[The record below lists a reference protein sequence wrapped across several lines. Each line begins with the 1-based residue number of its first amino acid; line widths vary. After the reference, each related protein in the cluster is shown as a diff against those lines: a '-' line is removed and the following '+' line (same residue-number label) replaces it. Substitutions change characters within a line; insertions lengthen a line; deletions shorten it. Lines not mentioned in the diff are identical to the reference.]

1 MRQFFKRLL
10 LPVAV
15 AAVTQT
21 SVVSAEGIRL
31 LGPSGQVQSTPQY
44 NSEVVRNSQAVAAEN
59 QPAQFFGPTTAKD
72 TLWSIATRLRPSPRV
87 SVQQTLL
94 AIYRLNPQ
102 AFENQNIHTLIPGST
117 LRIPSLAQVQSA
129 TTEEAVRVM
138 QAHQARLTN
147 ETPKPEKT
155 DESSAPAAPNA
166 ATATPAKVASTTAQ
180 ATAAPTG
187 KEADALQ
194 KELSSS
200 QTELLALEEKNH
212 RLRLMLSDVQN
223 EVTGLKQQ
231 LGDENRIRSEVEKLL
246 QEEKRKREEAARLA
260 PSTMDRLLSNTWL
273 VAGLALIPGVLI
285 ALLVVMLLNRR
296 SGKNEDE
303 TQILEQPIVTEKP
316 ITLGEEP
323 MDMDDDDLK
332 LDEDLFGDSSDI
344 SEEALFDDSVTD
356 SKDGDELFSEL
367 SDDDIDFDL
376 GDEDGEDLFA
386 GIGDDGDLDADLS
399 ASALEDE
406 PAIGLDEMQRTLD
419 AAADDAGSD
428 IFDLS
433 DDDNSSISQDDI
445 EALLAG
451 DGDGEDLDSD
461 SLDQSLLD
469 ELLANGESDPT
480 DEEVDFDAFLDDD
493 DATTTDEL
501 DLGKGALLDEEHDLD
516 LSDSL
521 ASDDEL
527 DSLFSNIESQAD
539 LETLEKEALDESAFA
554 TTAPASDEEELL
566 NKLLDE
572 QVVNTS
578 APIVEDDS
586 VALLDELLQDPE
598 EAKHAE
604 EDDDLL
610 AKLQAGE
617 TLDELLNEETGDLEE
632 DFDLDLSDGS
642 TALLDELIDDDQA
655 PINDLQLSED
665 PELIEM
671 EQDTPAVQNDAEGVD
686 LFDEL
691 LEIEQA
697 AEPEKDEPFDSEHF
711 IDDLISNVP
720 EQDPLLGEFDF
731 SAESEPKTAADDDG
745 FDFNPEIE
753 GTVSNEPEPVA
764 NEFGVPQDDDWLID
778 DEESLEPLESDDAIF
793 DLAEQELP
801 ENADRAGLEPVVSE
815 TQPQMET
822 LEPQVALDGQES
834 TPEPEAEREEES
846 LLANQT
852 AEESDDEF
860 ALDDFDLSD
869 NEPEE
874 VTEAPVESS
883 EPVSSAEP
891 EDEFALDDFDL
902 GDEEL
907 PEFTEEDAL
916 ASVSEEP
923 EELTEARAESSEPV
937 SSTEPEDEFALDDF
951 DLGDEELPE
960 FTEEDAL
967 ASVAS
972 EPGEVVSDSIDDDEF
987 ELGDFEV
994 GDEELPEF
1002 TEEDVLASVS
1012 EEPEE
1017 LTEAPAESSEPVS
1030 SAEPEDE
1037 FALDDFDLGD
1047 EELPEFTEEDA
1058 LASVSEEPEELAE
1071 APVELSEPLASA
1083 EPEDEFALE
1092 DFDLGDEELPEFT
1105 EEDALASVSE
1115 EPEELTE
1122 APAES
1127 SEPVASAAPEDEF
1140 ALDDF
1145 DLGDEEL
1152 PEFTEEDALASVSEE
1167 PEELAEASA
1176 ELSEPV
1182 VSEEPEDEF
1191 ALDDF
1196 DLGDEELPEFTEEDA
1211 LASVAGEPGEVV
1223 SDSIGDDEFE
1233 LGDFDLGDEE
1243 LPEFT
1248 EEDALASV
1256 SEEPEELAE
1265 ASAEL
1270 SEPVVSEE
1278 PEDEFAL
1285 EDFDL
1290 GDEELPEF
1298 TEEDALASVASEPGE
1313 VVSDSI
1319 DDDEFEL
1326 GDFEVGD
1333 EELPEFTEE
1342 DALASVASEPGEVV
1356 SDSID
1361 DDEFEL
1367 GDFEVG
1373 DDELP
1378 EFTEEDA
1385 LASVFSEPA
1394 VVADE
1399 SEDDDFSLDTADL
1412 DDPLAEPVVTEP
1424 EPAEAN
1430 PVAHSAN
1437 DIDREYQEQSLNN
1450 WLDETP
1456 SEQAPFRFDKPI
1468 DARTIDSAG
1477 MDIDAMLEMGGE
1489 DWNGFNLTPEQQA
1502 EIPDDVPADEEAVW
1516 NSDIQNQSPD
1526 VVKEN
1531 WGQQENIENY
1541 EPNKKYMTIDE
1552 LMAQVEQDDERFNP
1566 DDEELKLD
1574 VGLSEFPDV
1583 IGTISNI
1590 DVDLNAE
1597 AAGKLD
1603 LAKMYV
1609 EMNDKKGAIKLLEE
1623 AIVDGDDEIRRQA
1636 KHLIDVL
1643 NGRA

>member
-59 QPAQFFGPTTAKD
+59 QPAQFFGPTTVKD

-138 QAHQARLTN
+138 QAHQARLAN

-155 DESSAPAAPNA
+155 AESSAPAAPNA

-273 VAGLALIPGVLI
+273 VAGLALIPGILI

-469 ELLANGESDPT
+469 ELLANGESDPS

-501 DLGKGALLDEEHDLD
+501 DLGKGELDEEHDLD

-655 PINDLQLSED
+655 PINDLKLSED

-711 IDDLISNVP
+711 IDDLISHVP

-822 LEPQVALDGQES
+822 LEPQVALEEQES

-874 VTEAPVESS
+874 VTEAPVESF
-883 EPVSSAEP
+883 EPVVSE
-891 EDEFALDDFDL
+891 ELDDEFALDDFDL
-902 GDEEL
+902 
-907 PEFTEEDAL
+907 
-916 ASVSEEP
+916 
-923 EELTEARAESSEPV
+923 
-937 SSTEPEDEFALDDF
+937 
-951 DLGDEELPE
+951 
-960 FTEEDAL
+960 
-967 ASVAS
+967 
-972 EPGEVVSDSIDDDEF
+972 
-987 ELGDFEV
+987 
-994 GDEELPEF
+994 
-1002 TEEDVLASVS
+1002 
-1012 EEPEE
+1012 
-1017 LTEAPAESSEPVS
+1017 
-1030 SAEPEDE
+1030 
-1037 FALDDFDLGD
+1037 
-1047 EELPEFTEEDA
+1047 
-1058 LASVSEEPEELAE
+1058 
-1071 APVELSEPLASA
+1071 
-1083 EPEDEFALE
+1083 
-1092 DFDLGDEELPEFT
+1092 
-1105 EEDALASVSE
+1105 
-1115 EPEELTE
+1115 
-1122 APAES
+1122 
-1127 SEPVASAAPEDEF
+1127 
-1140 ALDDF
+1140 
-1145 DLGDEEL
+1145 
-1152 PEFTEEDALASVSEE
+1152 
-1167 PEELAEASA
+1167 
-1176 ELSEPV
+1176 
-1182 VSEEPEDEF
+1182 
-1191 ALDDF
+1191 
-1196 DLGDEELPEFTEEDA
+1196 
-1211 LASVAGEPGEVV
+1211 
-1223 SDSIGDDEFE
+1223 
-1233 LGDFDLGDEE
+1233 
-1243 LPEFT
+1243 
-1248 EEDALASV
+1248 
-1256 SEEPEELAE
+1256 
-1265 ASAEL
+1265 
-1270 SEPVVSEE
+1270 
-1278 PEDEFAL
+1278 
-1285 EDFDL
+1285 
-1290 GDEELPEF
+1290 
-1298 TEEDALASVASEPGE
+1298 
-1313 VVSDSI
+1313 
-1319 DDDEFEL
+1319 
-1326 GDFEVGD
+1326 GD

-1394 VVADE
+1394 AVADE
-1399 SEDDDFSLDTADL
+1399 SEVDDFSLDTADL

>member
-138 QAHQARLTN
+138 QAHQARLAN

-155 DESSAPAAPNA
+155 AESSAPAAPNA
-166 ATATPAKVASTTAQ
+166 ATATPAKVASTTSQ
-180 ATAAPTG
+180 GTAAPTG

-303 TQILEQPIVTEKP
+303 PQILEQPIVTEKP

-501 DLGKGALLDEEHDLD
+501 DLGKGALDEEHDLD

-539 LETLEKEALDESAFA
+539 LETLEKEALDESAFVP
-554 TTAPASDEEELL
+554 TAPASDEEELL

-617 TLDELLNEETGDLEE
+617 TLDELLSEENGDLEE
-632 DFDLDLSDGS
+632 DFDLDLSDDN

-655 PINDLQLSED
+655 PINDLKLSED

-822 LEPQVALDGQES
+822 LEPHVALEEQES

-874 VTEAPVESS
+874 
-883 EPVSSAEP
+883 
-891 EDEFALDDFDL
+891 
-902 GDEEL
+902 
-907 PEFTEEDAL
+907 
-916 ASVSEEP
+916 
-923 EELTEARAESSEPV
+923 
-937 SSTEPEDEFALDDF
+937 
-951 DLGDEELPE
+951 
-960 FTEEDAL
+960 
-967 ASVAS
+967 
-972 EPGEVVSDSIDDDEF
+972 
-987 ELGDFEV
+987 
-994 GDEELPEF
+994 
-1002 TEEDVLASVS
+1002 
-1012 EEPEE
+1012 
-1017 LTEAPAESSEPVS
+1017 LTEAPAESSEP
-1030 SAEPEDE
+1030 A
-1037 FALDDFDLGD
+1037 
-1047 EELPEFTEEDA
+1047 
-1058 LASVSEEPEELAE
+1058 
-1071 APVELSEPLASA
+1071 ASA

-1092 DFDLGDEELPEFT
+1092 DFD
-1105 EEDALASVSE
+1105 
-1115 EPEELTE
+1115 
-1122 APAES
+1122 
-1127 SEPVASAAPEDEF
+1127 
-1140 ALDDF
+1140 
-1145 DLGDEEL
+1145 
-1152 PEFTEEDALASVSEE
+1152 
-1167 PEELAEASA
+1167 
-1176 ELSEPV
+1176 
-1182 VSEEPEDEF
+1182 
-1191 ALDDF
+1191 
-1196 DLGDEELPEFTEEDA
+1196 
-1211 LASVAGEPGEVV
+1211 
-1223 SDSIGDDEFE
+1223 I
-1233 LGDFDLGDEE
+1233 GDEE

-1326 GDFEVGD
+1326 GDFDLGDEDLPEFTEEDALASVSEEPEELAEAPVESSEPVASAEQEDEFALEDFDLGDEELPEFTKEDAFASVSDEPEELTEAPAELSEPVVPEELEDEFALEDFDLGD

-1394 VVADE
+1394 AVADE

-1412 DDPLAEPVVTEP
+1412 DDTLAEPVVTDS
-1424 EPAEAN
+1424 EPAEAK